1 MPPPPAIALPSAP
14 AMALPPALSTPH
26 ALREALEAFLPK
38 RASPEARIALVVA
51 ALRSEHGAMLR
62 TVVGQW
68 VVEKAVPVRGLVP
81 DSYREW
87 RPVVRDAML
96 FVMNHLSAERLAP
109 KLLEQVALPAT
120 TRPERRLLRLIST
133 VPGLQKLGQVLA
145 RNRHLRPGLK
155 RALIALENGI
165 HDVEARDVAL
175 IVRNELGGRLK
186 QCDVRIAPRLMCE
199 ASVSA
204 ILPFTW
210 HNPQTGLRERG
221 VFKVMKPHIPKFF
234 HEDMRLLQDLT
245 EYFGSRL
252 HEYGFASDILSD
264 TFGKVRRLLQ
274 HEIDFRG
281 EQRTLEEAAAM
292 YDATPGVRVP
302 GLIKPLCTATITAIS
317 EESGVKITAAAAR
330 LPAAARSR
338 LAEQLVQAL
347 VAVPLFAR
355 EPEALFHADPH
366 AGNLLYDARRKQI
379 VILDWALTER
389 LGRAQRRHLALLLLS
404 LALRDPVA
412 VWREVEALRQSRPP
426 VSPRQQRAMREFVN
440 AYVDALPLS
449 RLPGAVDAMRLIE
462 HLTLRR
468 ARFPASLVMLSKVLF
483 TLDGILADIG
493 GADACLG
500 LAVARHA
507 ARQWVRNRSRVQ
519 LPLRAGDWVSLN
531 CSALLYPSR
540 VCVRWEEKLADRVL
554 GKAAAG

>member
-1 MPPPPAIALPSAP
+1 MPSPPAAALSS
-14 AMALPPALSTPH
+14 AMATSR
-26 ALREALEAFLPK
+26 ALRDAVETFLPK
-38 RASPEARIALVVA
+38 DASPQERIALVTAVLRGEHGA
-51 ALRSEHGAMLR
+51 ALRTFMGE
-62 TVVGQW
+62 W
-68 VVEKAVPVRGLVP
+68 IVEKAVPVRGLVP
-81 DSYREW
+81 DSYQNW

-109 KLLEQVALPAT
+109 KLLEQIALPPS
-120 TRPERRLLRLIST
+120 TRPERRLLRLIAT

-145 RNRHLRPGLK
+145 RNRNLRPGLR

-165 HDVEARDVAL
+165 YDVEARDVTL
-175 IVRNELGGRLK
+175 IVRNELGGRVQK
-186 QCDVRIAPRLMCE
+186 FDVRIAPRLMCE

-210 HNPQTGLRERG
+210 RNPQTGLRERG

-234 HEDMRLLQDLT
+234 REDMQLLQDLT

-252 HEYGFASDILSD
+252 HEYGFATDALSD

-281 EQRTLEEAAAM
+281 EQRTLKTAAAM
-292 YDATPGVRVP
+292 YSSTRGVRIP
-302 GLIKPLCTATITAIS
+302 KLMEPLCTASITAIS
-317 EESGVKITAAAAR
+317 EERGVKITTAAGRMATSAR
-330 LPAAARSR
+330 NR

-347 VAVPLFAR
+347 VAVPLFTR
-355 EPEALFHADPH
+355 DDEALFHADPH
-366 AGNLLYDARRKQI
+366 AGNLLYDDSRKEI

-389 LGRAQRRHLALLLLS
+389 LGRAQRRHLALLLVS

-412 VWREVEALRQSRPP
+412 VWREIDALRTSRL
-426 VSPRQQRAMREFVN
+426 SLRQRRVLREFVN
-440 AYVDALPLS
+440 TYVDALPLS

-493 GADACLG
+493 GTNAWLG
-500 LAVARHA
+500 VAVARQA
-507 ARQWVRNRSRVQ
+507 ARRGARW
-519 LPLRAGDWVSLN
+519 PLGTKDWLEVN
-531 CSALLYPSR
+531 CSAFLYPSR
-540 VCVRWEEKLADRVL
+540 VWVKWEEKLAERVF
-554 GKAAAG
+554 GAG

>member
-1 MPPPPAIALPSAP
+1 MP
-14 AMALPPALSTPH
+14 LPPAAAVQSAMATPR
-26 ALREALEAFLPK
+26 ALRDALEAFLPK
-38 RASPEARIALVVA
+38 QASPEERTALVTA
-51 ALRSEHGAMLR
+51 ALRGEHGPMLR
-62 TVVGQW
+62 RFMGQW
-68 VVEKAVPVRGLVP
+68 IVEKAVPVRGLVP
-81 DSYREW
+81 DSYRNW

-96 FVMNHLSAERLAP
+96 FVINHLSAERLAP
-109 KLLEQVALPAT
+109 KLLEQAGLPAT
-120 TRPERRLLRLIST
+120 MRPERRLLRLIST

-145 RNRHLRPGLK
+145 RNRHLRPGLR

-165 HDVEARDVAL
+165 HDVEARDVARM
-175 IVRNELGGRLK
+175 VRNELGSRLG
-186 QCDVRIAPRLMCE
+186 QFEVRIAPRLMCE

-210 HNPQTGLRERG
+210 RNRQTGLRERG

-234 HEDMRLLQDLT
+234 PEDMRLLQDLT
-245 EYFGSRL
+245 EYFGARL
-252 HEYGFASDILSD
+252 HEYGFATDVLSD

-274 HEIDFRG
+274 HEIDFPG
-281 EQRTLEEAAAM
+281 EQRTLGEAAAM
-292 YDATPGVRVP
+292 YGSTSGVRVP
-302 GLIKPLCTATITAIS
+302 RLIKPLCTASITAIS
-317 EESGVKITAAAAR
+317 EERGIKITAAAAR
-330 LPAAARSR
+330 MPSAARSR

-355 EPEALFHADPH
+355 DPEALFHADPH
-366 AGNLLYDARRKQI
+366 AGNLLYDDRSREI
-379 VILDWALTER
+379 IILDWALTER

-412 VWREVEALRQSRPP
+412 VWREVETLRQSRPA
-426 VSPRQQRAMREFVN
+426 VSARQQRAIRDFVR

-468 ARFPASLVMLSKVLF
+468 MRFPASLVMLSKVLF

-493 GADACLG
+493 GPDACLEF
-500 LAVARHA
+500 AVARHA
-507 ARQWVRNRSRVQ
+507 VRQWVGDRSRVR
-519 LPLRAGDWVSLN
+519 LPLRAGDWVSLH

-540 VCVRWEEKLADRVL
+540 VCVKWEEKLADRLL
-554 GKAAAG
+554 GREAAEATN